1 MHVFRVTEKFL
12 EQLIFL
18 LCSKVWMLQLSDNG
32 DVNINFILQTNSKE
46 KNNIKHET
54 YTRKPTFNKT

>member
-1 MHVFRVTEKFL
+1 
-12 EQLIFL
+12 
-18 LCSKVWMLQLSDNG
+18 MLQLSDNG